1 MRSPEPGFIVNLANT
16 TQSEVIARQVASSLS
31 IVEDYNAITSAV
43 AVRVLAGRIVVRII
57 GDDRISF
64 LHGMCSNDI
73 KGLATGA
80 IIPALFLTEHA
91 HVIADCFVWATDDAL
106 LLDIDRD
113 AWPRV
118 RAHLE
123 RLLVADD
130 VEMEEVEEVAVIDVE
145 GPNARDAIRGIVGKA
160 ADMLEPWRH
169 TSEEDFRIG
178 SLPRFGVPAFTILA
192 ASRKIA
198 DLAVRL
204 CAHDPGAIQIGGEA
218 LEVLRVE
225 HGLARI
231 GVDAGDKTIA
241 LEARLNPAIS
251 FNKGCYLGQETIE
264 RATARGALKKRLYGL
279 RIGGPR
285 APAQGAPVMLDGKE
299 VGRLTSVAISPRFG
313 IIGLSILHHSAWT
326 EGAEVLVRDAE
337 GEVRARVSEL
347 PFK

>member
-1 MRSPEPGFIVNLANT
+1 VSLSNITRHEPISAGT
-16 TQSEVIARQVASSLS
+16 GRCTS
-31 IVEDYNAITSAV
+31 IVEDYKALTSAV
-43 AVRVLAGRIVVRII
+43 AVRVLADRIVVRMI
-57 GDDRISF
+57 GDDRVSF

-73 KGLATGA
+73 RGLTAGA

-91 HVIADCFVWATDDAL
+91 HVIADCFVWATADAL

-130 VEMEEVEEVAVIDVE
+130 VEMEELGELAVIDVE
-145 GPNARDAIRGIVGKA
+145 GPNAHEAIRGIAGKA
-160 ADMLEPWRH
+160 ADIIEPWRH
-169 TSEEDFRIG
+169 TGEEDFRIA
-178 SLPRFGVPAFTILA
+178 SLPRFGAPAFTILA
-192 ASRKIA
+192 ASRKVA
-198 DLAVRL
+198 DLTVRL
-204 CAHDPGAIQIGGEA
+204 CAHDPGAMQIGAEA
-218 LEVLRVE
+218 LEVLRIE

-241 LEARLNPAIS
+241 LEARLDRAIS

-279 RIGGPR
+279 KIDGPR
-285 APAQGAPVMLDGKE
+285 APAQGAPVVLDGKE
-299 VGRLTSVAISPRFG
+299 VGRLTSVAISPPFG
-313 IIGLSILHHSAWT
+313 TIGLSILHHSAWT
-326 EGAEVLVRDAE
+326 EGAVVSVRDAD
-337 GEVRARVSEL
+337 GEVRATVSEL

>member
-1 MRSPEPGFIVNLANT
+1 VSLSNITRYEPIPAGTGLGM
-16 TQSEVIARQVASSLS
+16 S
-31 IVEDYNAITSAV
+31 IVEDYKALTSAV
-43 AVRVLAGRIVVRII
+43 TVRVLADRIVVRMI
-57 GDDRISF
+57 GDDRVSF

-73 KGLATGA
+73 KGLAAGA

-130 VEMEEVEEVAVIDVE
+130 VEIEGLGELAVIDVE
-145 GPNARDAIRGIVGKA
+145 GPNAHDTIRGIAGKA
-160 ADMLEPWRH
+160 ADILEPWRH
-169 TSEEDFRIG
+169 TSAEDFRIAI
-178 SLPRFGVPAFTILA
+178 LPRFGAPAFTILA
-192 ASRKIA
+192 ASRKVA
-198 DLAVRL
+198 DLTLHLCGAV
-204 CAHDPGAIQIGGEA
+204 QIGAEA
-218 LEVLRVE
+218 LEVLRIE

-231 GVDAGDKTIA
+231 GIDAGDRTIA
-241 LEARLNPAIS
+241 LEARLDPAIS

-279 RIGGPR
+279 RIDGPR

-326 EGAEVLVRDAE
+326 EGAEVSVRDAE
-337 GEVRARVSEL
+337 GEARATVSEL
-347 PFK
+347 PFR

>member
-1 MRSPEPGFIVNLANT
+1 MSLANT
-16 TQSEVIARQVASSLS
+16 TQSEALARGAGPATS

-43 AVRVLAGRIVVRII
+43 AVRVLADRMVVRMT
-57 GDDRISF
+57 GDDRVSF

-73 KGLATGA
+73 KGLAAGA
-80 IIPALFLTEHA
+80 IILALFLTEHA
-91 HVIADCFVWATDDAL
+91 HVIADFFVWATDDAL

-130 VEMEEVEEVAVIDVE
+130 VEMEELDELAVIDVE
-145 GPNARDAIRGIVGKA
+145 GPNAHDAIRGIGGKA
-160 ADMLEPWRH
+160 ADILEPWRH
-169 TSEEDFRIG
+169 TSEEDFRIA
-178 SLPRFGVPAFTILA
+178 SLPRFGAPAFTILA
-192 ASRKIA
+192 ASRKVA
-198 DLAVRL
+198 DLTVRL
-204 CAHDPGAIQIGGEA
+204 CARDPGAMQIGAEA
-218 LEVLRVE
+218 LEVLRIE

-279 RIGGPR
+279 RIDGPR

-299 VGRLTSVAISPRFG
+299 VGRLTSVANSPRFG
-313 IIGLSILHHSAWT
+313 IIGLGILHHSAWT
-326 EGAEVLVRDAE
+326 EGAMVSVPDGG
-337 GEVRARVSEL
+337 GEIRATVSEL

>member
-1 MRSPEPGFIVNLANT
+1 MSLSNITRHEPIPDGTALGI
-16 TQSEVIARQVASSLS
+16 S
-31 IVEDYNAITSAV
+31 IVEDYKALTSGV
-43 AVRVLAGRIVVRII
+43 AVRVLTERIVVRMI

-73 KGLATGA
+73 RGLAAGA

-106 LLDIDRD
+106 LLDINRD

-130 VEMEEVEEVAVIDVE
+130 VEMEELGELAAIDVE
-145 GPNARDAIRGIVGKA
+145 GPNARDAIRGLAGKA

-169 TSEEDFRIG
+169 TSAEDFRIA
-178 SLPRFGVPAFTILA
+178 SLPRFGAPAFTILA
-192 ASRKIA
+192 ASRKVA
-198 DLAVRL
+198 DLLVHV
-204 CAHDPGAIQIGGEA
+204 CAIGAMQIGTEA
-218 LEVLRVE
+218 LEVLRIE

-285 APAQGAPVMLDGKE
+285 APAQGALVMLDRKE

-326 EGAEVLVRDAE
+326 EGAVVSVRDAD
-337 GEVRARVSEL
+337 GEVRATVSEL
-347 PFK
+347 PFE

>member
-1 MRSPEPGFIVNLANT
+1 VSLANT
-16 TQSEVIARQVASSLS
+16 TQSETLPREAGPARSIA
-31 IVEDYNAITSAV
+31 EDYKALTSAV
-43 AVRVLAGRIVVRII
+43 AVSVLADRIVVRMI
-57 GDDRISF
+57 GDDRVSF

-73 KGLATGA
+73 KGLAAGA
-80 IIPALFLTEHA
+80 IMPALFLSEHA

-130 VEMEEVEEVAVIDVE
+130 VEMEELGEFAVIDVE
-145 GPNARDAIRGIVGKA
+145 GPNAHDAIRGITGKA
-160 ADMLEPWRH
+160 ADILEPWRH
-169 TSEEDFRIG
+169 TSEEDFRIA
-178 SLPRFGVPAFTILA
+178 SLPRFGAPAFTILA
-192 ASRKIA
+192 ASRKVA
-198 DLAVRL
+198 DLIVHL
-204 CAHDPGAIQIGGEA
+204 CATGAMQIGAEA
-218 LEVLRVE
+218 LEVLRIE

-279 RIGGPR
+279 RIDGPR

-299 VGRLTSVAISPRFG
+299 VGRLTSLAISPRFG
-313 IIGLSILHHSAWT
+313 IIGLSILHHSAWI
-326 EGAEVLVRDAE
+326 EGGVVSVRDAD
-337 GEVRARVSEL
+337 GEVRATVSEL
-347 PFK
+347 PFE

>member
-1 MRSPEPGFIVNLANT
+1 MSLANT
-16 TQSEVIARQVASSLS
+16 TQRETLPRQVAPGTS
-31 IVEDYNAITSAV
+31 IVEDYNAISSAV
-43 AVRVLAGRIVVRII
+43 AVRVLTARMVVRMT
-57 GDDRISF
+57 GDDRVSF

-73 KGLATGA
+73 KGLAAGR

-91 HVIADCFVWATDDAL
+91 HVIADCFVWATEDAL
-106 LLDIDRD
+106 LLETDRE

-130 VEMEEVEEVAVIDVE
+130 VEMEELEELAVIDVE
-145 GPNARDAIRGIVGKA
+145 GPNARDAIGGIAGEA
-160 ADMLEPWRH
+160 ADLLEPWRH
-169 TSEEDFRIG
+169 TSEEDFRIA
-178 SLPRFGVPAFTILA
+178 SLPRFGAPAFTILA
-192 ASRKIA
+192 ASRKVA
-198 DLAVRL
+198 DLTARL
-204 CAHDPGAIQIGGEA
+204 CAHDAGAMQIGAEA

-231 GVDAGDKTIA
+231 GVDAGEKTLA

-279 RIGGPR
+279 RIDGPR

-313 IIGLSILHHSAWT
+313 IIGLSILHHSAWA
-326 EGAEVLVRDAE
+326 EGAAVLIRDAE
-337 GEVRARVSEL
+337 GEVRATVSEL
-347 PFK
+347 PFG

>member
-1 MRSPEPGFIVNLANT
+1 VSLTNT
-16 TQSEVIARQVASSLS
+16 TQSEAILRQAASHTS
-31 IVEDYNAITSAV
+31 IVEEYTAITSAV
-43 AVRVLAGRIVVRII
+43 AVRVLTDRTVVRMA
-57 GDDRISF
+57 GDDRVSF

-73 KGLATGA
+73 KGLGA
-80 IIPALFLTEHA
+80 GGITPALFLTEHA
-91 HVIADCFVWATDDAL
+91 HVIADCFIWATDDAL

-130 VEMEEVEEVAVIDVE
+130 VEMEELDELAVIDVE
-145 GPNARDAIRGIVGKA
+145 GPGAHDAIRGIAGKA
-160 ADMLEPWRH
+160 ADILELWRH
-169 TSEEDFRIG
+169 ISEEDFRIG
-178 SLPRFGVPAFTILA
+178 SLPRFGAPAFTIVA
-192 ASRKIA
+192 PSRKVA
-198 DLAVRL
+198 DLTVRL
-204 CAHDPGAIQIGGEA
+204 CAHDPGAVQIGAEA

-279 RIGGPR
+279 RIDGPR
-285 APAQGAPVMLDGKE
+285 APAQGAAVMLDGKE
-299 VGRLTSVAISPRFG
+299 VGHLTSVAISPRFG
-313 IIGLSILHHSAWT
+313 IIGLSILHHRAWT
-326 EGAEVLVRDAE
+326 EGAEVSVRDAE
-337 GEVRARVSEL
+337 GEVRATVSEL

>member
-1 MRSPEPGFIVNLANT
+1 VSLANT
-16 TQSEVIARQVASSLS
+16 TQSEALPREAGPARSIA
-31 IVEDYNAITSAV
+31 EDYKALTSGV
-43 AVRVLAGRIVVRII
+43 AVRVLKERIVVRII
-57 GDDRISF
+57 GDDRVSF

-73 KGLATGA
+73 KGLAAGA
-80 IIPALFLTEHA
+80 VILALFLTEHA

-130 VEMEEVEEVAVIDVE
+130 VEMEELGELAVIDVE
-145 GPNARDAIRGIVGKA
+145 GPNARDAIRGLAGKA
-160 ADMLEPWRH
+160 TDILEPWRH
-169 TSEEDFRIG
+169 TSEEDFRIA
-178 SLPRFGVPAFTILA
+178 SLPRFGAPAFTILP
-192 ASRKIA
+192 ASQKVA
-198 DLAVRL
+198 DLIVHL
-204 CAHDPGAIQIGGEA
+204 CATGAMQIGAEA
-218 LEVLRVE
+218 LEVLRIE

-279 RIGGPR
+279 RIDGPR
-285 APAQGAPVMLDGKE
+285 APAQGAHVMLDGKE
-299 VGRLTSVAISPRFG
+299 VGRLTSLAISPRFG
-313 IIGLSILHHSAWT
+313 ILGLSILHHSAWI
-326 EGAEVLVRDAE
+326 EGAVVSVRDAD
-337 GEVRARVSEL
+337 GEVRATVSEL
-347 PFK
+347 PFE

>member
-1 MRSPEPGFIVNLANT
+1 M
-16 TQSEVIARQVASSLS
+16 SLS
-31 IVEDYNAITSAV
+31 NITRHEPIPDGTGHGTSTVEDYRALTSAV
-43 AVRVLAGRIVVRII
+43 TVRVLADRIVVRMI
-57 GDDRISF
+57 GDDRVSF

-73 KGLATGA
+73 KGLAAGA
-80 IIPALFLTEHA
+80 VMPALFLTEHA

-106 LLDIDRD
+106 FIDIDRD

-130 VEMEEVEEVAVIDVE
+130 VEMEELGELAVIDVE
-145 GPNARDAIRGIVGKA
+145 GPNAHDAIRGIAGKA

-169 TSEEDFRIG
+169 TSEDDFRIA
-178 SLPRFGVPAFTILA
+178 SLPRFGAPAFTILA
-192 ASRKIA
+192 ASRKVA
-198 DLAVRL
+198 DLTVQL
-204 CAHDPGAIQIGGEA
+204 CAHDPGAMQIGAEA
-218 LEVLRVE
+218 LEVLRIE

-279 RIGGPR
+279 RIDGPR

-299 VGRLTSVAISPRFG
+299 VGHLTSVAISPRFG
-313 IIGLSILHHSAWT
+313 IIGLSILHHSAWV
-326 EGAEVLVRDAE
+326 EGAEVSVRDAD
-337 GEVRARVSEL
+337 GEARATVSEL
-347 PFK
+347 PFR

>member
-1 MRSPEPGFIVNLANT
+1 V
-16 TQSEVIARQVASSLS
+16 SLS
-31 IVEDYNAITSAV
+31 DITRHEPIPDGTGHGTSTVEDYRALTLAV
-43 AVRVLAGRIVVRII
+43 AVRVLADRIVVRMI
-57 GDDRISF
+57 GDDRVSF

-73 KGLATGA
+73 KGLAAGA
-80 IIPALFLTEHA
+80 VMPALFLTEHA

-106 LLDIDRD
+106 FIDIDRD

-123 RLLVADD
+123 QLLVADD
-130 VEMEEVEEVAVIDVE
+130 VEMEELGELAVIDVE
-145 GPNARDAIRGIVGKA
+145 GPNAHDAIRGIAGKA

-169 TSEEDFRIG
+169 TSEDDFRIA
-178 SLPRFGVPAFTILA
+178 SLPRFGAPAFTILA
-192 ASRKIA
+192 ASRKVA
-198 DLAVRL
+198 DLTVQL
-204 CAHDPGAIQIGGEA
+204 CAHDPGAMQIGAEA
-218 LEVLRVE
+218 LEVLRIE

-279 RIGGPR
+279 RIEGPH

-299 VGRLTSVAISPRFG
+299 VGRLTSIAISPRFG
-313 IIGLSILHHSAWT
+313 IIGLSILHHSAWA
-326 EGAEVLVRDAE
+326 EGAEVSVRDAD
-337 GEVRARVSEL
+337 GEARATVSEL
-347 PFK
+347 PFR